1 MTFLYPIRFA
11 MQSFRWTRNCKGLW
25 ICSEPSRTEEAA
37 RSVQSCW
44 LHVLLHG
51 YIHCQSEGASHHDS
65 THSVL
70 FLLYSRHVL
79 LRLSP
84 WAAMKYDD
92 TKIFVQAVLAQN
104 PYLHSLILQ
113 VSLAKLAVLLILQVA
128 LAKMENL
135 DIAWQN
141 SSYSQGCVWNSLGHL
156 DNERLN
162 PSTAA
167 L

>member
-1 MTFLYPIRFA
+1 
-11 MQSFRWTRNCKGLW
+11 MQPFQWMKSCKGLW
-25 ICSEPSRTEEAA
+25 ICSEPSQTEEVA
-37 RSVQSCW
+37 RSAQSCW
-44 LHVLLHG
+44 WNDLLHG
-51 YIHCQSEGASHHDS
+51 YTHCLSEEASHHDS
-65 THSVL
+65 THFEL
-70 FLLYSRHVL
+70 FPLYSRHAL

-84 WAAMKYDD
+84 WAAMKYGD

-135 DIAWQN
+135 DIAWKN
-141 SSYSQGCVWNSLGHL
+141 SSYSQGCVWNNHGHQ

-162 PSTAA
+162 PLTVA